1 MQISTCLIKISILE
15 FYIQLFPQ
23 VWMQRLCHVQILLE
37 AIFMVGQVVSMLTM
51 CRPLAASFDFTIHG
65 KCGNIPAFW
74 LSIGVIAAVFG
85 LAVVLT
91 PMTVVWKLQLSRE
104 KRVKLMV
111 LFGLGFW
118 YVLFSLIIS
127 S

>member
-15 FYIQLFPQ
+15 FYTQLFPQ
-23 VWMQRLCHVQILLE
+23 IWMQRLCHVQILLQ
-37 AIFMVGQVVSMLTM
+37 AIFMVGQVVSMLTI
-51 CRPLAASFDFTIHG
+51 CRPLAASFDFSVHG

-74 LSIGVIAAVFG
+74 LAIGVIAAVFG
-85 LAVVLT
+85 LAVVAT
-91 PMTVVWKLQLSRE
+91 PMAVVWKLQLSRE

-118 YVLFSLIIS
+118 
-127 S
+127 